1 MRGLRNDGGGYLNR
15 ADGRPACAFL
25 QFYYRCVRKTRCER
39 SSGPRRHLASPPG
52 RLNDALSVVA
62 EVSLPTTALSATP
75 SHDEY
80 PLNDQ
85 RCSCGS
91 SIMYRRRFVM
101 GERDREMTFAAWC
114 QKDPDHRLP
123 GGDDQGDS

>member
-1 MRGLRNDGGGYLNR
+1 M
-15 ADGRPACAFL
+15 
-25 QFYYRCVRKTRCER
+25 
-39 SSGPRRHLASPPG
+39 
-52 RLNDALSVVA
+52 
-62 EVSLPTTALSATP
+62 SATP

-85 RCSCGS
+85 RCPCGS

-123 GGDDQGDS
+123 EAMIREIAELRTELGS